1 MSSIN
6 AKRLG
11 LILLLLLFFITRA
24 SLPAFSQENKAK
36 AEDITLTAKMKSTVV
51 KRVSSLL
58 NANYIFPET
67 AKKMEEHLNAQL
79 NEGKYDRINDKN
91 EFARALTNDLRSIS
105 KDKHIRVSYDPEAV
119 KRIRAGNSSSKE
131 EQEKARKAQIERER
145 QRNFGFRRLEI
156 LEGNIG
162 YLDLTGFSGLDQ
174 AAETITA
181 AMNFLAN
188 SNAVIIDLRNN
199 GGGSPFTIQ
208 IISSYFLEEYTHLN
222 SFEWRGDDIIK
233 QFWTLRYVPGK
244 KMDDTDLYI
253 LTSSRT
259 FSAAEEF
266 TYNLK
271 NLKRA
276 TIVGETTGGG
286 AHPGGSRIVNDYFL
300 VWVPSGRA
308 INPITK
314 TNWEGTGIEPHV
326 LVPRDK
332 ALDKAHQT
340 ALEKLREKAED
351 EENKQRLQWA
361 LDGIKA
367 KLEPIEVPKETLKKY
382 VGQYTRGIVTLEDG
396 QLFFSAGP
404 QKFKMIP
411 LSETYFVL
419 DGWADVRIEFA
430 PDNEGRDFAIKA
442 HLSNGSSEIVNKVK
456 KDK

>member
-91 EFARALTNDLRSIS
+91 EFARALTNDLLSIS

-119 KRIRAGNSSSKE
+119 KRIRASNSSSKE

-174 AAETITA
+174 AAETIIA

-244 KMDDTDLYI
+244 KMYDTDLYI

-314 TNWEGTGIEPHV
+314 KNWEGTGIEPHISV
-326 LVPRDK
+326 LQDK
-332 ALDKAHQT
+332 ALDKAHHK
-340 ALEKLREKAED
+340 ALEKLIEKAED
-351 EENKQRLQWA
+351 EEKKQGLRWA
-361 LDGIKA
+361 LDAIKA
-367 KLEPIEVPKETLKKY
+367 KLEPIEVPEETLKKY
-382 VGQYTRGIVTLEDG
+382 VGQYTRGIVALEDG
-396 QLFFSAGP
+396 QLFLKAGP

-411 LSETYFVL
+411 LSEIYFVL
-419 DGWADVRIEFA
+419 DGWADVRIEFV
-430 PDNEGRDFAIKA
+430 PDDEGKDFAIKA
-442 HLSNGSSEIVNKVK
+442 HLSDGSSEIVNKVK